1 MSPQK
6 PSRKRLDSVTLIYYN
21 CNTKGLQIV
30 DIANIFKSKVRKELF
45 RLYFSNP
52 ASEYYLRELE
62 RILDIPV
69 SMIRKELLRLEYDG
83 IFVSSRKGNLAYF
96 YLNKSYPLYDEL
108 KSIVFKTIGI
118 KGLLEDVLNKM
129 KGIEAAFIYGSFA
142 KNEENAKSDIDLFVL
157 GKIDEDKLVTE
168 IGKLEKVLKR
178 EINYSLYTKDDLK
191 KKKREK
197 DSFVSDLINS
207 SKVFL
212 IGDESDI

>member
-1 MSPQK
+1 M
-6 PSRKRLDSVTLIYYN
+6 
-21 CNTKGLQIV
+21 

-83 IFVSSRKGNLAYF
+83 IFMSSRKGNLAYF

-118 KGLLEDVLNKM
+118 KGLLKDVLKKM

-142 KNEENAKSDIDLFVL
+142 KNEEKANSDIDLFVL
-157 GKIDEDKLVTE
+157 GKINEDTLVTE

-197 DSFVSDLINS
+197 DSFVLDLIDS
-207 SKVFL
+207 PKVFL
-212 IGDESDI
+212 LGDESDL